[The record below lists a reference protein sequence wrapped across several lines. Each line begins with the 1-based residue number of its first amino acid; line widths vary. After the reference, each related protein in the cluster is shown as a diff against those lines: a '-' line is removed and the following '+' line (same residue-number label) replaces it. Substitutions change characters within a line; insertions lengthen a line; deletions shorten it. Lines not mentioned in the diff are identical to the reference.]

1 VQHCY
6 TSLFGNLALQFQS
19 CHFLLVRQYWT
30 DAQVTE
36 GRPPLCSRT
45 SATSLSPLVVHSLMC
60 VCALHSIF
68 SFKLQPFFL
77 LLFPSS
83 LAEQQ
88 PPPSTR
94 NAVTRRREEHAVWS
108 AVNNTRTGFV
118 IRRHK
123 KGGDHTIY
131 NPSVVGHIKYY
142 TLARKLSPKPHA
154 SQEDERSMQ
163 HSTSEET
170 CMAGMFRLSA
180 GARDTRPSGGWLEMT
195 MPPLHQSKCA
205 CAAEPVAGL
214 RQAS

>member
-1 VQHCY
+1 MQHCY

-108 AVNNTRTGFV
+108 AVNNTRTGLV
-118 IRRHK
+118 VRRHK
-123 KGGDHTIY
+123 KGGDHIIPVCWAILNIIHSLENFRQ
-131 NPSVVGHIKYY
+131 NPTHHKKTRGVCSIPRVRRHAWQACFVVCLPVPGIFWR
-142 TLARKLSPKPHA
+142 LAGDDR
-154 SQEDERSMQ
+154 
-163 HSTSEET
+163 
-170 CMAGMFRLSA
+170 
-180 GARDTRPSGGWLEMT
+180 
-195 MPPLHQSKCA
+195 
-205 CAAEPVAGL
+205 
-214 RQAS
+214 